1 MTEIKKLEA
10 RKNEVVNKLMQ
21 TVATQNMSIASI
33 GQKVKYTGRKTK
45 RGRNSGPCY
54 VLTIAE

>member
-1 MTEIKKLEA
+1 MTEIKKLQE
-10 RKNEVVNKLMQ
+10 RKNIVVNQLMQ
-21 TVATQNMSIASI
+21 AVAKDSMSISSI
-33 GQKVKYTGRKTK
+33 GQKVKGTGRKTK